1 MDTETSE
8 VVERINARIDALEV
22 TLRAEIR
29 GESAAVRDELRAEIR
44 GESAAIRD
52 ALGGEMSSMRD
63 DLRGEMSSMRDD
75 LRGEMSLMRDELRTE
90 IRDSLEESKRHAQ
103 VLHESVRDDIRMLAE
118 AFAARSTR
126 LDSNQP

>member
-8 VVERINARIDALEV
+8 VIDRISARIDALEES
-22 TLRAEIR
+22 LRAELR

-63 DLRGEMSSMRDD
+63 DLRTG
-75 LRGEMSLMRDELRTE
+75 T
-90 IRDSLEESKRHAQ
+90 LER
-103 VLHESVRDDIRMLAE
+103 R
-118 AFAARSTR
+118 
-126 LDSNQP
+126 